1 MLINIYSYL
10 LDYKLLIEDIDR
22 YIEEKVNDTQDIA
35 NKVNNIFYI
44 EDDECAVRKLLAVLD
59 DIEKNKYCLGVY
71 PRILSN
77 LFILVDLFS
86 DGKQISTDRLKKII
100 LASTEKRSNEFSE
113 SNWYY
118 FGSSNIEAN
127 EFNSQLYKS
136 LKEMRAINSR
146 RKYIEDFDSRY
157 DIPAL
162 MRKLMEIGSPVE
174 EGRSLLSYIPVEIV
188 VKRVMEV
195 PNNDLRVIHGI
206 LRHNYLDVKNIKDI
220 RHGDIY
226 MFKEWRDMMG
236 QQMDTIDSKLKHFHM
251 KLLLDCIKD
260 ICNKLE

>member
-1 MLINIYSYL
+1 
-10 LDYKLLIEDIDR
+10 
-22 YIEEKVNDTQDIA
+22 
-35 NKVNNIFYI
+35 
-44 EDDECAVRKLLAVLD
+44 
-59 DIEKNKYCLGVY
+59 
-71 PRILSN
+71 
-77 LFILVDLFS
+77 
-86 DGKQISTDRLKKII
+86 
-100 LASTEKRSNEFSE
+100 
-113 SNWYY
+113 
-118 FGSSNIEAN
+118 
-127 EFNSQLYKS
+127 
-136 LKEMRAINSR
+136 
-146 RKYIEDFDSRY
+146 
-157 DIPAL
+157 
-162 MRKLMEIGSPVE
+162 MEIGSPVE